1 MPLFCRFSR
10 QKSKSEHHQGTRKE
24 SIVTAKKTGS
34 TEQPAKHDL
43 STHYRP
49 LGLKAVLAAALMV
62 KKPALIKK
70 PA

>member
-1 MPLFCRFSR
+1 MTS
-10 QKSKSEHHQGTRKE
+10 
-24 SIVTAKKTGS
+24 KKTGAA
-34 TEQPAKHDL
+34 EQPAKQDL

-49 LGLKAVLAAALMV
+49 LGLKAVLAAALMLN

>member
-1 MPLFCRFSR
+1 M
-10 QKSKSEHHQGTRKE
+10 
-24 SIVTAKKTGS
+24 TAKKTGS